1 MKKKLFLIASI
12 FSAILSQDFYNPVI
26 DWTGTSQLIIF
37 QNTITGLEAGD
48 EIGIFDSNGVI
59 DDTGA
64 TGELL
69 VGPASE
75 NGTASAV
82 WSGNQLEPVAIGAID
97 LSQFGGPI
105 LPGYV
110 EGNPL
115 TIKVYRAS
123 TGLEYNTSI
132 TYSAGT
138 GTFGDLFIAI
148 SNLTILEGDGC
159 TDSEACNYDETALV
173 DDGSCAYTEDC
184 EGNCGGLATED
195 CSGECNGL
203 AQFDNCG
210 VCSGG
215 STGINPN
222 SDQDCAGECFGTAIE
237 DCTGECGGNAT
248 IDECGVCNGNNLDQD
263 CNGDCFGNAYL
274 DFCNVC
280 SGGNSEHEPNTD
292 IDECGVCFGDNSS
305 CSDCNGTPNGDA
317 TEDCSGECNGDSVE
331 DMCGICDSDASNDCI
346 QDCSGEW
353 GGSSELDECGVCDGS
368 GLNDDGCCGEEI
380 NDCTGECGGNA
391 TIDECGVCNG
401 NNLDQD
407 CNGDCFGDAQF
418 DACGYCDGQE
428 TNSDNCISYNQQIQP
443 IFDNN
448 CTSCHS
454 YGGQAYYQVFLTD
467 YNSLMAAETWY
478 NNDIVIPGDSQNS
491 FLIHTIEGTAPI
503 PQMPIYQDPLDQEV
517 IDLIALWIDQGALN
531 DSNDDGDDD
540 GIGGE
545 GCTVD
550 GEIEDCDGNCYSSS
564 LIGDGNC
571 NNGDNETANFYCAEF
586 IFDCALSLSDCEQIP
601 DCPVGELYFG
611 DLDQEENRLPVYMD
625 CQYPVNSYTFSISG
639 LEGITLSGGML
650 NDLDLITESDPLIS
664 NDQTITWTSSQNNLS
679 SNYGLLFYV
688 EFNSVISD
696 ICFSNSYIT
705 TSVNIEYEAN
715 YGDCIT
721 FDSLDNDDFLNP
733 DTFIFR
739 PAFPNPFNPL
749 INIPFSLFK
758 VSDIKIDIYDLSGNK
773 IENISDQIYSSGT
786 YNLKWDASG
795 FSSGT
800 YFIVAE
806 FGNQVQKQKIVLM
819 K

>member
-1 MKKKLFLIASI
+1 MKKTLFLIVSI
-12 FSAILSQDFYNPVI
+12 FSTILSQDFYNPVI

-82 WSGNQLEPVAIGAID
+82 WSGNQLDPVAIGAID

-237 DCTGECGGNAT
+237 DCMGECGGGAI
-248 IDECGVCNGNNLDQD
+248 IDECGVCD
-263 CNGDCFGNAYL
+263 
-274 DFCNVC
+274 
-280 SGGNSEHEPNTD
+280 
-292 IDECGVCFGDNSS
+292 
-305 CSDCNGTPNGDA
+305 
-317 TEDCSGECNGDSVE
+317 
-331 DMCGICDSDASNDCI
+331 
-346 QDCSGEW
+346 
-353 GGSSELDECGVCDGS
+353 
-368 GLNDDGCCGEEI
+368 
-380 NDCTGECGGNA
+380 
-391 TIDECGVCNG
+391 G

-407 CNGDCFGDAQF
+407 CNGDCFGDAQV
-418 DACGYCDGQE
+418 DACGYCGGQE

-448 CTSCHS
+448 CASCHS

-467 YNSLMAAETWY
+467 YNSLMATETWY
-478 NNDIVIPGDSQNS
+478 NDDIVIPGDSQNS
-491 FLIHTIEGTAPI
+491 FLIHTLEGTAPI
-503 PQMPIYQDPLDQEV
+503 PQMPFYQDPLGQEV

-531 DSNDDGDDD
+531 DNNDDGDGDGD

-545 GCTVD
+545 DCAVD
-550 GEIEDCDGNCYSSS
+550 GEIEDCDGNCYSPS

-571 NNGDNETANFYCAEF
+571 NNGDNGTANFYCAEF

-650 NDLDLITESDPLIS
+650 NDLDLIAESDPLIS

-733 DTFIFR
+733 DTFILR

-758 VSDIKIDIYDLSGNK
+758 VSDIKINIYDLSGNK
-773 IENISDQIYSSGT
+773 IDNISDQIYSSGT
-786 YNLKWDASG
+786 YNLTWDASG

>member
-1 MKKKLFLIASI
+1 MKKTLFLIVSI
-12 FSAILSQDFYNPVI
+12 FSTILSQDFYNPVI

-82 WSGNQLEPVAIGAID
+82 WSGNQLDPVAIGAID

-203 AQFDNCG
+203 AQLDNCG

-237 DCTGECGGNAT
+237 DCMGECGGGAI
-248 IDECGVCNGNNLDQD
+248 IDECGVCD
-263 CNGDCFGNAYL
+263 
-274 DFCNVC
+274 
-280 SGGNSEHEPNTD
+280 
-292 IDECGVCFGDNSS
+292 
-305 CSDCNGTPNGDA
+305 
-317 TEDCSGECNGDSVE
+317 
-331 DMCGICDSDASNDCI
+331 
-346 QDCSGEW
+346 
-353 GGSSELDECGVCDGS
+353 
-368 GLNDDGCCGEEI
+368 
-380 NDCTGECGGNA
+380 
-391 TIDECGVCNG
+391 G

-407 CNGDCFGDAQF
+407 CNGDCFGDAQV
-418 DACGYCDGQE
+418 DACGYCGGQE

-448 CTSCHS
+448 CASCHS

-467 YNSLMAAETWY
+467 YNSLMATETWY
-478 NNDIVIPGDSQNS
+478 NDDIVIPGDSQNS
-491 FLIHTIEGTAPI
+491 FLIHTLEGTAPI
-503 PQMPIYQDPLDQEV
+503 PQMPFYQDPLGQEV

-531 DSNDDGDDD
+531 DNNDDGDGD

-545 GCTVD
+545 DCAVD
-550 GEIEDCDGNCYSSS
+550 GEIEDCDGNCYSPS

-571 NNGDNETANFYCAEF
+571 NNGDNGTANFYCAEF

-650 NDLDLITESDPLIS
+650 NDLDLIAESDPLIS

-733 DTFIFR
+733 DTFILR

-758 VSDIKIDIYDLSGNK
+758 VSDIKINIYDLSGNK
-773 IENISDQIYSSGT
+773 IDNISDQIYSSGT
-786 YNLKWDASG
+786 YNLTWDASG